1 MIQNTEELNKFI
13 EKLQNFDGILKL
25 NGEEVIYWNTDED
38 PESYDED
45 EVNDCALFLFVTE
58 KDICFSEKG
67 ITAFETINETNYV
80 MRAFDL
86 DGNELNLAFKF
97 YVN

>member
-1 MIQNTEELNKFI
+1 MLENTEELNKFI
-13 EKLQNFDGILKL
+13 GKLQTFDGILKL
-25 NGEEVIYWNTDED
+25 NGEEVIYWNADED
-38 PESYDED
+38 LDEEEYED
-45 EVNDCALFLFVTE
+45 GNVFLFVTE
-58 KDICFSEKG
+58 RDICFSEKA